1 MHHHADQCGRKMG
14 PQGVNAPARRLSTLT
29 TTTVGAPQLRRGSH
43 LGRQTQ
49 PGRHRAC
56 QPEPVRG
63 GGEGGRGGRRHQ
75 RHLRHRRQLGHQ
87 RHLRHLQHLT
97 FRYHDLHDNQK
108 DAMSH
113 TRMPR
118 IQLDCKFLVQTI
130 RCMST
135 SVTRSFGEHMYN
147 CFAYDIIY
155 TARQYPRKPRRM

>member
-43 LGRQTQ
+43 LGPQTQ

-108 DAMSH
+108 DAMS
-113 TRMPR
+113 TYQDATDTTTLR
-118 IQLDCKFLVQTI
+118 IPCSDHPLH
-130 RCMST
+130 
-135 SVTRSFGEHMYN
+135 EHKCNKIFRGTYV
-147 CFAYDIIY
+147 
-155 TARQYPRKPRRM
+155 